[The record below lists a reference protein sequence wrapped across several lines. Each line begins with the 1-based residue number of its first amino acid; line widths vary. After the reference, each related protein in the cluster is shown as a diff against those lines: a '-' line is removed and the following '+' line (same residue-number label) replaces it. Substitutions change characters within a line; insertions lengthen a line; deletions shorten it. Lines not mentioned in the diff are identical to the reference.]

1 MAKKTLTWKKLYL
14 GRTSSTGEGV
24 FAKVN
29 FKKGNL
35 IFTWEGVLKKGRY
48 PCHVGARW
56 LQIEK
61 CQWIAPVRNNPGWY
75 INHSCNPNSGIKNS
89 VKIVA
94 MKNIR
99 RGEEVTFDYS
109 TSESENGW
117 YLICHC
123 ENENCRRIIRSYKFL
138 SAELKLKYRDFISE
152 YLK

>member
-1 MAKKTLTWKKLYL
+1 MTWKKLYL
-14 GRTSSTGEGV
+14 GRTSGTGEGF

-35 IFTWEGVLKKGRY
+35 IFIWEGILKKGRY
-48 PCHVGARW
+48 PCYVCDRW

-61 CQWIAPVRNNPGWY
+61 CQWIAPLRNNPGWY

-99 RGEEVTFDYS
+99 RDEEVTFDYS
-109 TSESENGW
+109 TSESEKGC
-117 YLICHC
+117 I
-123 ENENCRRIIRSYKFL
+123 
-138 SAELKLKYRDFISE
+138 
-152 YLK
+152 

>member
-1 MAKKTLTWKKLYL
+1 LTWKKLYL
-14 GRTSSTGEGV
+14 GRTIGTGEGL

-35 IFTWEGVLKKGRY
+35 IFTWEGVLKNGRY
-48 PCHVGARW
+48 PYYVGNRW

-61 CQWIAPVRNNPGWY
+61 CQWIAPLRINPGWY
-75 INHSCNPNSGIKNS
+75 INHSCNPNSGIKDS

-94 MKNIR
+94 IKNIR
-99 RGEEVTFDYS
+99 KGEEVTFDYS
-109 TSESENGW
+109 TSESETEW

-123 ENENCRRIIRSYKFL
+123 ENKNCRRIIRPYKFL
-138 SAELKLKYRDFISE
+138 STELKLRYRDFISE

>member
-1 MAKKTLTWKKLYL
+1 LAKKTLTWKKIYL
-14 GRTSSTGEGV
+14 GRTSGTGEEL

-35 IFTWEGVLKKGRY
+35 IFTWEVVLKKGRY
-48 PCHVGARW
+48 PCYVGDRW

-61 CQWIAPVRNNPGWY
+61 CQWIAPHRNNLGLY
-75 INHSCNPNSGIKNS
+75 INHSCNPKLWIKNS

-123 ENENCRRIIRSYKFL
+123 ENKNCRRIL
-138 SAELKLKYRDFISE
+138 SPIILTLQN
-152 YLK
+152 